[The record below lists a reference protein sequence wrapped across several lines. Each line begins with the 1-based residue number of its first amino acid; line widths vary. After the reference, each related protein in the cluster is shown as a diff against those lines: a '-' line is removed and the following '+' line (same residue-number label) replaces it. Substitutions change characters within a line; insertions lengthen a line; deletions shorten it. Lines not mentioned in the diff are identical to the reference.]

1 MYRVVNSIKRKI
13 CLFLVNKIFAGKECF
28 DIKRNLLN
36 QIREFEIGKGTK
48 IVGPI
53 ECTGQLKI
61 GQDCWIGK
69 NLKINGNGK
78 VTIGDCCDI
87 APEVTFQTG
96 GHLIG
101 TSIRRAGE
109 GKIFNQ
115 TIGNG
120 VWIGGRSTIIGNT
133 TIGDGCVIAGCACV
147 VNDLEENILV
157 GGVPAR
163 VIRKLDEN

>member
-96 GHLIG
+96 GHFIG